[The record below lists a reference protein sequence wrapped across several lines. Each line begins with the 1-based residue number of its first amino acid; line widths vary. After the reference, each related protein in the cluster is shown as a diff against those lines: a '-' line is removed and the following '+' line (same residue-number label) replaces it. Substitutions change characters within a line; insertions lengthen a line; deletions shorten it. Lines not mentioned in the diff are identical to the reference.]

1 MRLSQLLASGAVLA
15 VASLA
20 VEAQAGPTL
29 DAIKERGELRCGVS
43 TGLAGFSLADAQG
56 NWTGLDV
63 DYCRALAA
71 ALFGDAN
78 AVQFT
83 PLSAQQRFTALQSG
97 EIDILS
103 RNTTWTLTR
112 DASLGLHFAG
122 VTFYDGQGFMVPAD
136 LGVQSALELD
146 GAEVCV
152 QPGTTTE
159 LNLADYFRAN
169 SMEFTGVVIED
180 LAQSLEAFF
189 AGRCQ
194 VYTTDKSGLAAII
207 ANDAPDPDAYII
219 LPETISKE
227 PLGPVVRRGDDEFFA
242 IAKWVVYGLIEAE
255 EAGVT
260 SANLEEMKTSE
271 NPTVQ
276 RLLGTSD
283 AMGDLLGLPA
293 DWAVQMISQVGNY
306 GEIFDRNV
314 GPDTPL
320 RLERGQNDLWT
331 RGGLMYAMPVR

>member
-1 MRLSQLLASGAVLA
+1 
-15 VASLA
+15 
-20 VEAQAGPTL
+20 
-29 DAIKERGELRCGVS
+29 VS
-43 TGLAGFSLADAQG
+43 TGLAGFSLADGQG

-63 DYCRALAA
+63 DYCRAVAA
-71 ALFGDAN
+71 ALFGDAD

-97 EIDILS
+97 EVDILS

-112 DASLGLHFAG
+112 DASLGLVFAG
-122 VTFYDGQGFMVPAD
+122 VTFYDGQGFMVPAE

-152 QPGTTTE
+152 QTGTTTE

-169 SMEFTGVVIED
+169 NMEFTGVVIED

-207 ANDAPDPDAYII
+207 ANDAPNPDDYVI

-255 EAGVT
+255 EAGVN
-260 SANLEEMKTSE
+260 SGNVEEMMNSD

-293 DWAVQMISQVGNY
+293 DWAVQMITQVGNY

-320 RLERGQNDLWT
+320 RLERGVNDLWT

>member
-1 MRLSQLLASGAVLA
+1 MRFPHLLAGGAVLA
-15 VASLA
+15 IAAL
-20 VEAQAGPTL
+20 AGPADAGETL

-43 TGLAGFSLADAQG
+43 TGLAGFSLADGQG

-63 DYCRALAA
+63 DYCRAVAA
-71 ALFGDAN
+71 ALFGDAD

-97 EIDILS
+97 EVDILS

-112 DASLGLHFAG
+112 DASLGLVFAG
-122 VTFYDGQGFMVPAD
+122 VTFYDGQGFMVPAE

-152 QPGTTTE
+152 QTGTTTE

-169 SMEFTGVVIED
+169 NMEFTGVVIED

-207 ANDAPDPDAYII
+207 ANDAPNPDDYVI

-227 PLGPVVRRGDDEFFA
+227 PLGPVVRRGDDEFLT

-255 EAGVT
+255 EAGVN
-260 SANLEEMKTSE
+260 SGNVEEMMNSD

-293 DWAVQMISQVGNY
+293 DWAVQMITQVGNY

-320 RLERGQNDLWT
+320 RLERGVNDLWT